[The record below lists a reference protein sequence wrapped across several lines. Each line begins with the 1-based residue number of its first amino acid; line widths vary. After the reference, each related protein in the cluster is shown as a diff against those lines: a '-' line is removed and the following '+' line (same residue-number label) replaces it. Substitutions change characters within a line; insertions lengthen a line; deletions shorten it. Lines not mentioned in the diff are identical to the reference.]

1 MKRLA
6 ILGIPLGPLLR
17 NLPDGCIRTARDVTD
32 DPIVANS
39 HIVSFLEVSVLEFRE
54 ELSEV
59 VGDDDVCSVEPVHL
73 MSQHESS
80 LRVSVVGDHD
90 TTRDLSVRS
99 L

>member
-6 ILGIPLGPLLR
+6 ILGIPLAPLLR
-17 NLPDGCIRTARDVTD
+17 NLPDGCIRTARDVAD
-32 DPIVANS
+32 DSIVVDS

-59 VGDDDVCSVEPVHL
+59 VGDDDVGSVKPVHL
-73 MSQHESS
+73 MSQHEGSF
-80 LRVSVVGDHD
+80 RVSVVGDHD

>member
-17 NLPDGCIRTARDVTD
+17 NLSDGCVRTARDIAD
-32 DPIVANS
+32 DSIVANS

-59 VGDDDVCSVEPVHL
+59 VGDDDVGSVKPVHL
-73 MSQHESS
+73 MSQHEGSF
-80 LRVSVVGDHD
+80 RVSVVGDHD